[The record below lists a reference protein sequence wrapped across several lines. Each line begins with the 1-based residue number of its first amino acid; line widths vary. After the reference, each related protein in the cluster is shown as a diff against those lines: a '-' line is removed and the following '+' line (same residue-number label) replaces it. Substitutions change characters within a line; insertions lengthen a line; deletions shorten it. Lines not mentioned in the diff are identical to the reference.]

1 MCQVLREAPNL
12 TQLVVAPLGSLPA
25 LAVLDLTACPRLAH
39 VFIQSP
45 LLHTLLL
52 DKCCALSNARHALE
66 HLPFT
71 WDMLRGSAKPAAH
84 VVPYHCAM
92 LSKATHCALV
102 SCRNTCVWRSARTVP
117 LQVLAAAQT
126 AALLGRR
133 ICPRLQS
140 QSAPCSGSHH
150 QQT

>member
-1 MCQVLREAPNL
+1 MLREAPNL

-52 DKCCALSNARHALE
+52 DRCCALSKAWHALE

-71 WDMLRGSAKPAAH
+71 WDIPRGSAKPAAH
-84 VVPYHCAM
+84 VVPCQCVCLARPHIVHMCPAVTLLFGAQQGQC
-92 LSKATHCALV
+92 LSRPSSLHK
-102 SCRNTCVWRSARTVP
+102 
-117 LQVLAAAQT
+117 
-126 AALLGRR
+126 LLL
-133 ICPRLQS
+133 C
-140 QSAPCSGSHH
+140 
-150 QQT
+150 